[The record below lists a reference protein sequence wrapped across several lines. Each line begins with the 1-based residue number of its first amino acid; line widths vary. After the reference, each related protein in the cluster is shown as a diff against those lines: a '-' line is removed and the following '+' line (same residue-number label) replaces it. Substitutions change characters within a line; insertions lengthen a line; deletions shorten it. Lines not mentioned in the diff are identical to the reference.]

1 MKTRTNEEWLRELK
15 SDGELQ
21 TAALSDLRAYLVR
34 AALYALQRR
43 RNAFQKLTSTGIEQ
57 LAEDCAQDAVSAILG
72 HLDQFRGDSRFTTW
86 AYKFAVNAALIA
98 ARRERWGRVPLDQL
112 LGSSDLVDQIG
123 LASEALADPQRRA
136 LQREILAAVRQAIE
150 IHLTK
155 RQRQALT
162 AIVFEEIPLDELA
175 RHWASNRNALYKLL
189 HDARRK
195 LKAHLRDR
203 GFGAKDIVDVFSN
216 DR

>member
-1 MKTRTNEEWLRELK
+1 MKTRTNEEWLMALK
-15 SDGELQ
+15 SDGEPQ

-34 AALYALQRR
+34 AALYTLHRR
-43 RNAFQKLTSTGIEQ
+43 RNTLQQLASTDIEQ

-86 AYKFAVNAALIA
+86 VYTFAVNAALIA

-112 LGSSDLVDQIG
+112 LGSPDLVDQIG
-123 LASEALADPQRRA
+123 LASEASDPQRRA
-136 LQREILAAVRQAIE
+136 LQGEILAAVRQGIE
-150 IHLTK
+150 THLTK

-175 RHWASNRNALYKLL
+175 RHWGSNRNALYKLL
-189 HDARRK
+189 HDARWK

-203 GFGAKDIVDVFSN
+203 GFGAKEIVDVFSN

>member
-86 AYKFAVNAALIA
+86 AYKFAVNAALIT

-112 LGSSDLVDQIG
+112 LGSVDLVDQIG
-123 LASEALADPQRRA
+123 LASEALSDPQRRA
-136 LQREILAAVRQAIE
+136 LQREILAVVRQAIE
-150 IHLTK
+150 IHLTV

-162 AIVFEEIPLDELA
+162 AIVFEEITLDELA

-203 GFGAKDIVDVFSN
+203 GFGAKEIVDAFSN

>member
-15 SDGELQ
+15 PDGELQ

-123 LASEALADPQRRA
+123 LASEALSDPQRRA

>member
-1 MKTRTNEEWLRELK
+1 MKTRTNEEWLMALK
-15 SDGELQ
+15 SDGEPQ

-34 AALYALQRR
+34 AALYTLHRR
-43 RNAFQKLTSTGIEQ
+43 RNTLQQLASTDIGQ
-57 LAEDCAQDAVSAILG
+57 LAEDCAQDAVPAILG

-112 LGSSDLVDQIG
+112 LDRPDLVDQIG
-123 LASEALADPQRRA
+123 FAGEASSDPQRRA
-136 LQREILAAVRQAIE
+136 LQGEILAAVRQGIE
-150 IHLTK
+150 THLTK
-155 RQRQALT
+155 RQRQALKG
-162 AIVFEEIPLDELA
+162 IVFEEIPLDELA
-175 RHWASNRNALYKLL
+175 RHWGSNRNALYKLL

-203 GFGAKDIVDVFSN
+203 GFGAKEIFAVFTY

>member
-86 AYKFAVNAALIA
+86 AYKFAVNAALIT

-112 LGSSDLVDQIG
+112 LGSVDLVDQIG
-123 LASEALADPQRRA
+123 LASEALSDPQRRA
-136 LQREILAAVRQAIE
+136 LQREILAVVRQAIE
-150 IHLTK
+150 IHLTV

-162 AIVFEEIPLDELA
+162 AIVFEEITLDELA

-203 GFGAKDIVDVFSN
+203 GFGAKEIVDAFSS